1 MSAACVDRRFALQ
14 ILCRRALLLDNGD
27 ALGHSTKDELMAKKS
42 GVALGGTCLLG
53 VGLYSVS
60 ESAAVI
66 RHRVQ
71 KETTNRRLLRW
82 AHSRTELAKFKP
94 IIGPP
99 LLVEGE
105 YLFTFAQLMELMTVA
120 ALRAK
125 GVTVKAIRRA
135 HERGREKYGN
145 HPFAREGYRTDGI
158 GIFTEEGSEEA
169 EELSRQQ
176 LFFEEVIHPIL
187 ADVSYV
193 DSLAA
198 QFSPLG
204 NERSVIL
211 DPRVAFGSPVDKETG
226 VPTATLFAMS
236 NSGESDEAVADWYG
250 VSVTSVRDA
259 IEYETALR
267 KAA

>member
-1 MSAACVDRRFALQ
+1 M
-14 ILCRRALLLDNGD
+14 LDNGD

-42 GVALGGTCLLG
+42 GAALGDTGVLG

-71 KETTNRRLLRW
+71 NATTNRRLLRW
-82 AHSRTELAKFKP
+82 AHSLNELAKFKP

-105 YLFTFAQLMELMTVA
+105 YLFSFAQLMELMTVA

-145 HPFAREGYRTDGI
+145 HPFAREGYRTDGV
-158 GIFTEEGSEEA
+158 GIFTEVDSEEA

-176 LFFEEVIHPIL
+176 TFFEEVIHPIL

-193 DSLAA
+193 DSFAA

-204 NERSVIL
+204 NMRSVIL
-211 DPRVAFGSPVDKETG
+211 DPRIAFGSPVDKESG
-226 VPTATLFAMS
+226 IPTATLYAMS
-236 NSGESDEAVADWYG
+236 DSGESDESVADWYE
-250 VSVTSVRDA
+250 VSVESVRDA